1 MSQELKNIMK
11 ILCIAFILIFVWE
24 SAIAKTITMNVDGK
38 ELIKITV
45 LEEITV
51 TEEDTEKKTEES
63 EEEPDCE

>member
-51 TEEDTEKKTEES
+51 TEEDTKEKDT

>member
-11 ILCIAFILIFVWE
+11 ILCIAFILIFVWG

-51 TEEDTEKKTEES
+51 TEADTKEKDT

>member
-51 TEEDTEKKTEES
+51 TEEDTKEKET

>member
-51 TEEDTEKKTEES
+51 TEEDTKEKDTK
-63 EEEPDCE
+63 EEPDCE

>member
-1 MSQELKNIMK
+1 MSRELANIIK

-51 TEEDTEKKTEES
+51 TEEDTKEKDT

>member
-1 MSQELKNIMK
+1 MSRELKNIMK

-51 TEEDTEKKTEES
+51 TEEDTKEKDT

>member
-24 SAIAKTITMNVDGK
+24 SAIAKNIKMNVDGK

-51 TEEDTEKKTEES
+51 TEEDTKEKDT